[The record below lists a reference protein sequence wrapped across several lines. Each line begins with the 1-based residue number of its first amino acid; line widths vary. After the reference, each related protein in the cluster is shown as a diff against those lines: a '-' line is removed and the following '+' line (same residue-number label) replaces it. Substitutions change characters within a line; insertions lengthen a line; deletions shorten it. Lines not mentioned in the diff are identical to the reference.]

1 MGDCCIKAFEANWD
15 DDDFVSPLLFFSLFL
30 FPFVYLFIFLSHF
43 PPFLLTNMLRRA
55 SDFTT
60 LQHSLE
66 SKFPSSSSGEVKL
79 THTVTKEYDAETGNK
94 LINNFMIIKE
104 IGRGVHGKVKLAQ
117 DLTTGELVVSLYLFN
132 NDKH

>member
-1 MGDCCIKAFEANWD
+1 MMMII
-15 DDDFVSPLLFFSLFL
+15 LFFLNLFRRYFFLSL
-30 FPFVYLFIFLSHF
+30 FPFVYLFIFLSPSF
-43 PPFLLTNMLRRA
+43 YTNMLRRA

-66 SKFPSSSSGEVKL
+66 SKFPSSSSQEVKL

-117 DLTTGELVVSLYLFN
+117 DLTTGELVVSR
-132 NDKH
+132 